1 MASRKDYRA
10 IAEIVS
16 KVPDARTRRTL
27 AVDLAAYFKSDDPEF
42 DQQRFFTVCNVLE
55 RFRGEP

>member
-16 KVPDARTRRTL
+16 KVPDLQIRGTL
-27 AVDLAAYFKSDDPEF
+27 AVDLAAYFKADNPMF
-42 DQQRFFTVCNVLE
+42 DQQRFYTVCKVRE
-55 RFRGEP
+55 SP